1 MVFIAFAGVDVDL
14 GGEVAAGVHLVV
26 HVQGSVLRIAQVALG
41 VGVVNAFRDFLG
53 VVAAGVDQ
61 LAFFAVADSCAGVLT
76 ERQLAFGGD
85 LSITQH
91 CKSHKFV
98 VVGGFGIMKNLSY
111 HLVMLAA
118 EHEGI
123 VVGGLTGKHGE
134 CFGVNDEKLMSAPVF
149 RLHIVGCEVVILC
162 GVGTEGK
169 HFLIVE
175 RFCSHGYIK
184 RLYE

>member
-14 GGEVAAGVHLVV
+14 GRDVAAGVHLVV
-26 HVQGSVLRIAQVALG
+26 HVQCVLRIAQIALG

-61 LAFFAVADSCAGVLT
+61 LAFFAVAYGCAGVLT

-91 CKSHKFV
+91 CQSHKFV

-118 EHEGI
+118 EHERA
-123 VVGGLTGKHGE
+123 L
-134 CFGVNDEKLMSAPVF
+134 S
-149 RLHIVGCEVVILC
+149 
-162 GVGTEGK
+162 
-169 HFLIVE
+169 
-175 RFCSHGYIK
+175 
-184 RLYE
+184 